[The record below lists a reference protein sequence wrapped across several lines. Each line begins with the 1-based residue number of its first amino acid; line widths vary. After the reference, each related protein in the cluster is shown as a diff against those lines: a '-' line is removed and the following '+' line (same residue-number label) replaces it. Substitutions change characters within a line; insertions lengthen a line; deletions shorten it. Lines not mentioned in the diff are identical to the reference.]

1 MTDDQKTDL
10 DGTSGVANDPLE
22 DVRKVA
28 EELQKVVIAQNETIK
43 RLEAKMNDIDRKT
56 TASSASVAKKEEP
69 KVPEPDPQEVA
80 YRAMLREMGIECK
93 ETE

>member
-10 DGTSGVANDPLE
+10 DGSSDVEYDPIE
-22 DVRKVA
+22 DVKKVA
-28 EELQKVVIAQNETIK
+28 EELQKVVVAQNETIK

-56 TASSASVAKKEEP
+56 TASSATVAKKEEP

>member
-10 DGTSGVANDPLE
+10 DGSSDNPYDPIE
-22 DVRKVA
+22 DVKKVA
-28 EELQKVVIAQNETIK
+28 EELQKVVVAQNETIK

-56 TASSASVAKKEEP
+56 TASSAPSAKKEDP

-80 YRAMLREMGIECK
+80 YRAMLREMGIDFK
-93 ETE
+93 ETK

>member
-1 MTDDQKTDL
+1 MAEENNQDL
-10 DGTSGVANDPLE
+10 DGTSGVTNDPIE

-28 EELQKVVIAQNETIK
+28 EELQKVVVAQNETIK

-56 TASSASVAKKEEP
+56 TASSAPVAKKEEP

-93 ETE
+93 EIE

>member
-1 MTDDQKTDL
+1 MAEENNQDL
-10 DGTSGVANDPLE
+10 DGTSGVTNDPIE

-28 EELQKVVIAQNETIK
+28 EELQKVVVAQNETIK

-56 TASSASVAKKEEP
+56 TASSAPAAKKEEP

-80 YRAMLREMGIECK
+80 YRAMLREMGIEFK